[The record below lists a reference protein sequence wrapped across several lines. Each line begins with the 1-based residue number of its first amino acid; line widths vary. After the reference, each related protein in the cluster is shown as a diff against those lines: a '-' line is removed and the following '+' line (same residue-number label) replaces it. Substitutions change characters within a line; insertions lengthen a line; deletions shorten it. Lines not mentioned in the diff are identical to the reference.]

1 MIDPA
6 LASAQFDAA
15 FAARAPA
22 DLSVRPETDA
32 DAAFLR
38 ELFLASYPL
47 RDVLPEPVLTHQVA
61 LRLDTFRRGFP
72 RAMRRIALGP
82 DGPVGRII
90 VDWGHASGPYC
101 ADVAVM
107 PAHGRRGVATAM
119 LRAWIEVAEAQE
131 LTCTLSVA
139 ADNPAR
145 VLYARLGFMETAD
158 ESGLPGEVALG
169 MTRRPSPA
177 HSRPR

>member
-6 LASAQFDAA
+6 EASAQFDAA

-22 DLSVRPETDA
+22 GLAMRPETDG

-47 RDVLPEPVLTHQVA
+47 RDVLPEPVLGHQVA

-72 RAMRRIALGP
+72 DAMRRIALGS

-90 VDWGHASGPYC
+90 VDWRHAAGPHC
-101 ADVAVM
+101 VDIAVM
-107 PAHGRRGVATAM
+107 PTHGRRGVATAM
-119 LRAWIEVAEAQE
+119 LQAWIDVAEAHAQP
-131 LTCTLSVA
+131 CTLTVA

-145 VLYARLGFMETAD
+145 ALYARLGFLETAAEPD
-158 ESGLPGEVALG
+158 LPGEIG
-169 MTRRPSPA
+169 SSMMRP
-177 HSRPR
+177 PRA

>member
-6 LASAQFDAA
+6 EASAQFDAA

-22 DLSVRPETDA
+22 GLAVRPETDD

-47 RDVLPEPVLTHQVA
+47 RDVLPEPVLGQQVA

-72 RAMRRIALGP
+72 GAMRRIAVGP

-90 VDWGHASGPYC
+90 VDWGHAAGPHC
-101 ADVAVM
+101 VDIAVM

-119 LRAWIEVAEAQE
+119 LQAWIDVAEAHARP
-131 LTCTLSVA
+131 CTLTVA
-139 ADNPAR
+139 TDNPAR
-145 VLYARLGFMETAD
+145 ALYARLGFEETPD
-158 ESGLPGEVALG
+158 ETGLPGEVGLA
-169 MTRRPSPA
+169 MKRRP
-177 HSRPR
+177 RP